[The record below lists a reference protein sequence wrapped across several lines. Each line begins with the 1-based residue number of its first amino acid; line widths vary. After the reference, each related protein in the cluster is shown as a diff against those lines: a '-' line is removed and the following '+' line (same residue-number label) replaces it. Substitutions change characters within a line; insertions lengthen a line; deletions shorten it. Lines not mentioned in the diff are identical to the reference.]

1 VNCKKERLDSPTQ
14 GNGNILLRHT
24 CLQHHSRTSGSRIPY
39 SSRAKNAIQNAERAF
54 FLRRNLNRQK
64 AFHYR
69 TQSYRHHTSGTQL
82 HPQSTSSHPVC
93 LTYHP
98 IYVNVSQRKRTIHPT
113 FSGAFPEIRFM
124 SRLILSPI
132 LPIFIP
138 PSRRG
143 DGNSAAHGAINSKDE
158 CKK

>member
-1 VNCKKERLDSPTQ
+1 MGIFFYVIHVCNIIHGQVDPVFLTVHVPKTQ
-14 GNGNILLRHT
+14 YKTQKGL
-24 CLQHHSRTSGSRIPY
+24 
-39 SSRAKNAIQNAERAF
+39 